1 MYLPTAWVATE
12 WWGPARAICWPSNC
26 TQPEGHKHKLFFF
39 FFSFPS
45 PTLSPVP
52 FLFQKDKFL
61 TFLHKSII
69 ILRPLPWP
77 WKNLSNRD
85 CLGRVGNV
93 LTPSGSHP
101 SAPTKVASCCSL
113 SLWIHARG
121 DGKKEQSCCVQISPF
136 PHRIPLGRASLF
148 KYSDW
153 QVFSLI
159 PFPAPQLS
167 YRFQILSYFISCPSR
182 SCLTRVCISQFLSLT
197 QQLAVR
203 TKSVAKPEL

>member
-1 MYLPTAWVATE
+1 MRLIYRSLYIVVDICTRRYNHIELYVSPHSLGSYWMVGSSKGYLLAFKLHL
-12 WWGPARAICWPSNC
+12 ARRAQ
-26 TQPEGHKHKLFFF
+26 TQAFFF

-121 DGKKEQSCCVQISPF
+121 DGKKE
-136 PHRIPLGRASLF
+136 
-148 KYSDW
+148 
-153 QVFSLI
+153 
-159 PFPAPQLS
+159 
-167 YRFQILSYFISCPSR
+167 
-182 SCLTRVCISQFLSLT
+182 
-197 QQLAVR
+197 
-203 TKSVAKPEL
+203 